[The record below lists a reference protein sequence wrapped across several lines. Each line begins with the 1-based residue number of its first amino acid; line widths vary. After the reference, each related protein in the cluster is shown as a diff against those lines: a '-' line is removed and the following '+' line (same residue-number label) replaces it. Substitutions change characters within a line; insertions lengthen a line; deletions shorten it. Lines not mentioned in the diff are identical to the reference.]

1 MAQNRNRVHPQLPV
15 ILSIVNNITPKN
27 VFIILDS
34 KKLIVMKTTFFLLFI
49 SFSLAAFS
57 QVITEDELSTM
68 VKDAHEKCAGAHQSI
83 LIQANEDFAR
93 TIWGKKVRLN
103 NASIVRFFNHSA
115 GEKVSAGVDI
125 LNSNPSGWVYEFDQ
139 QEASDLLSQNGVSVT
154 TSYNTRWIKARQNL
168 LYAENRM
175 NGSKTILELYCP
187 QQRFLE
193 VLRTGR
199 TQSIEFLITG
209 YKGSTSSSA
218 KIQGV
223 LTEVYANK
231 QVVKCSNGHEFDKAQ
246 GYKFCPECGEP
257 LEESQ
262 DL

>member
-1 MAQNRNRVHPQLPV
+1 
-15 ILSIVNNITPKN
+15 
-27 VFIILDS
+27 
-34 KKLIVMKTTFFLLFI
+34 MKTIFILLFL
-49 SFSLAAFS
+49 SFSLAAVS
-57 QVITEDELSTM
+57 QVITEEELSTM
-68 VKDAHEKCAGAHQSI
+68 IKDAQEKCAGAHQSI
-83 LIQANEDFAR
+83 LVQANEDFAQ
-93 TIWGKKVRLN
+93 TIWGKKVRFN
-103 NASIVRFFNHSA
+103 NASIVRFFNHAA

-125 LNSNPSGWVYEFDQ
+125 LKSAPSAWVYEFDQ
-139 QEASDLLSQNGVSVT
+139 QKAADLLTRNGVSVT

-168 LYAENRM
+168 LYAENKI

-187 QQRFLE
+187 HQRFLE

-209 YKGSTSSSA
+209 YKGSTSSST

-231 QVVKCSNGHEFDKAQ
+231 QVVKCSKGHEYDKAQ

-257 LEESQ
+257 LEEPQ
-262 DL
+262 EL